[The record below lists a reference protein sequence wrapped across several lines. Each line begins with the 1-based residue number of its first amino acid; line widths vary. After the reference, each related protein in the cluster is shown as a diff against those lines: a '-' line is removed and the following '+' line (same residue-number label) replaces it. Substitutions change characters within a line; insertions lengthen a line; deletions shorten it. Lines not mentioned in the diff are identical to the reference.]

1 MASFIHRGMCPNGME
16 GIEMSTTV
24 RVAFAAVAIFLFLL
38 AALGSWLAANQPLAL
53 GFLGLA
59 CLTFVALPEP
69 ASRHGLG

>member
-1 MASFIHRGMCPNGME
+1 
-16 GIEMSTTV
+16 MSTTV
-24 RVAFAAVAIFLFLL
+24 RVAFAAVAIFLFLV

-69 ASRHGLG
+69 APR

>member
-1 MASFIHRGMCPNGME
+1 MTSSIHGGMAPERDE
-16 GIEMSTTV
+16 RIEMSTTV

-38 AALGSWLAANQPLAL
+38 AALGSWLTANQPLAL

-69 ASRHGLG
+69 SSRGG